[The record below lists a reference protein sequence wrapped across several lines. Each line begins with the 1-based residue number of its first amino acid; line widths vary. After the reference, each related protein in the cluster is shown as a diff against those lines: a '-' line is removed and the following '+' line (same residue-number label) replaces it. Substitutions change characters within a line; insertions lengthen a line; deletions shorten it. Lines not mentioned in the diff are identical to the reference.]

1 VLESVCYSTDKKMKK
16 RISLLAILTLLGCK
30 DDLVKKPDVLIAK
43 SKMMDVMYDL
53 ALLEAIKYQN
63 PAVLDSNQIRPKQ
76 YIYKKYKI
84 DSLQLAQNNV
94 YYAADY
100 KSYKIMFEEVVKRI
114 ANEKKRANA
123 AVKLEQKKNN
133 IRMAKLKKKKQLAKK
148 VKDSIA
154 ALKIKKR

>member
-1 VLESVCYSTDKKMKK
+1 MKK

-30 DDLVKKPDVLIAK
+30 DDLVKKPDVLIDK
-43 SKMMDVMYDL
+43 SKMMDIMYDL

>member
-1 VLESVCYSTDKKMKK
+1 MKK

-30 DDLVKKPDVLIAK
+30 DDLVKKPDVLIDK
-43 SKMMDVMYDL
+43 SKMMDIMYDL

-100 KSYKIMFEEVVKRI
+100 KSYKVMFEEVVKRI

-123 AVKLEQKKNN
+123 TVKLEQKKNN

-148 VKDSIA
+148 VKDSIT
-154 ALKIKKR
+154 ALKIKKG

>member
-1 VLESVCYSTDKKMKK
+1 MKK
-16 RISLLAILTLLGCK
+16 SISLFAILALIGCK
-30 DDLVKKPDVLIAK
+30 EDLVKKPDPLIEK
-43 SKMMDVMYDL
+43 SKMMDIMYDL

-76 YIYKKYKI
+76 FIYKKYKI

-100 KSYKIMFEEVVKRI
+100 KSYKIMFESVVKRI

-123 AVKLEQKKNN
+123 AIKLEEKKNK
-133 IRMAKLKKKKQLAKK
+133 IRMVKLKKKKQLAKK
-148 VKDSIA
+148 TKDSIA
-154 ALKIKKR
+154 ALKIKKG

>member
-1 VLESVCYSTDKKMKK
+1 MKK

-30 DDLVKKPDVLIAK
+30 DDLVKKPDVLIEK
-43 SKMMDVMYDL
+43 SKMMDIMYDL

>member
-1 VLESVCYSTDKKMKK
+1 MKK

-30 DDLVKKPDVLIAK
+30 DDLVKKPDVLIDK
-43 SKMMDVMYDL
+43 SKMMDIMYDL

-133 IRMAKLKKKKQLAKK
+133 IRMAKLKKKKQLDKK
-148 VKDSIA
+148 AKDSIA
-154 ALKIKKR
+154 ALKIKKG

>member
-1 VLESVCYSTDKKMKK
+1 MKK
-16 RISLLAILTLLGCK
+16 SISLLAILALLGCK
-30 DDLVKKPDVLIAK
+30 EDLVKKPDRLIEK
-43 SKMMDVMYDL
+43 SKMMDIMYDL

-76 YIYKKYKI
+76 FIYKKYKI

-94 YYAADY
+94 YYASDY
-100 KSYKIMFEEVVKRI
+100 KSYKVMFESVVKRI

-123 AVKLEQKKNN
+123 AIKLEEKKNK

-148 VKDSIA
+148 TKDSIA
-154 ALKIKKR
+154 ALKIKKG

>member
-1 VLESVCYSTDKKMKK
+1 MKK
-16 RISLLAILTLLGCK
+16 RISLVAILALLGCK
-30 DDLVKKPDVLIAK
+30 DDLVKKPDVIIEK
-43 SKMMDVMYDL
+43 SKMMDIMYDL

-148 VKDSIA
+148 AKDSIS
-154 ALKIKKR
+154 ALKIKKG

>member
-1 VLESVCYSTDKKMKK
+1 MKK
-16 RISLLAILTLLGCK
+16 RISLVAILTLLGCK
-30 DDLVKKPDVLIAK
+30 DDLVKKPDVIIEK
-43 SKMMDVMYDL
+43 SKMMDIMYDL

-100 KSYKIMFEEVVKRI
+100 KSYKVMFEEVVKRI

-148 VKDSIA
+148 AIDSIA
-154 ALKIKKR
+154 ALKIKKG

>member
-1 VLESVCYSTDKKMKK
+1 MKK
-16 RISLLAILTLLGCK
+16 RISLLAILALIGCK
-30 DDLVKKPDVLIAK
+30 EDLVKKPDLLIER
-43 SKMMDVMYDL
+43 SKMMDIMYDM
-53 ALLEAIKYQN
+53 ALLEAVKYQN
-63 PAVLDSNQIRPKQ
+63 PTVLDSNQIRPKQ
-76 YIYKKYKI
+76 FIYKKYKI

-123 AVKLEQKKNN
+123 AIKLEQKKNN

-148 VKDSIA
+148 VIDSIA
-154 ALKIKKR
+154 AHKIKKG

>member
-1 VLESVCYSTDKKMKK
+1 MKK

-30 DDLVKKPDVLIAK
+30 DDLVKKPDVIIEK
-43 SKMMDVMYDL
+43 SKMMDIMYDL

-100 KSYKIMFEEVVKRI
+100 KSYKVMFEEVVKRI

-123 AVKLEQKKNN
+123 AVKLEQKKNK
-133 IRMAKLKKKKQLAKK
+133 IQIAKLKKIKELAKK
-148 VKDSIA
+148 TKDSIA
-154 ALKIKKR
+154 GHKLKK

>member
-1 VLESVCYSTDKKMKK
+1 MKK
-16 RISLLAILTLLGCK
+16 RISLLAILALIGCK
-30 DDLVKKPDVLIAK
+30 EDLIKKPDLLIER
-43 SKMMDVMYDL
+43 SKMMDIMYDM
-53 ALLEAIKYQN
+53 ALLEAVKYQN

-76 YIYKKYKI
+76 FIYKKYKI

-123 AVKLEQKKNN
+123 AIKLEQKKNN

-154 ALKIKKR
+154 ALKIKKG